1 MDFKNK
7 IMKSKNIVLFL
18 FFLLTLATGC
28 KAPLNGVAGNYV
40 YKTEC
45 LGNNL
50 DGSITV
56 KAWGLG
62 INEKEAI
69 EQAKKNAVKDVL
81 FSGIYEGKSDCGNI
95 PLLPE
100 VNAYK
105 KNEVYFNDFFSKGGD
120 YSDFVKNES
129 SKKDIVI
136 KPARNG
142 MTVGLVVKVL
152 KADLKEKMSKD
163 YEKLK
168 LK

>member
-1 MDFKNK
+1 MDFK
-7 IMKSKNIVLFL
+7 SKVIKKRNIILFL
-18 FFLLTLATGC
+18 SFLLTLVTGC
-28 KAPLNGVAGNYV
+28 KSPFTGVAGNYV

-45 LGNNL
+45 LGNDL

-62 INEKEAI
+62 MNEKEAI
-69 EQAKKNAVKDVL
+69 EQAKINAVKDVL
-81 FSGIYEGKSDCGNI
+81 FSGIYEGKSDCGHL
-95 PLLPE
+95 PLISE
-100 VNAYK
+100 VNAYQ
-105 KNEVYFNDFFSKGGD
+105 KNEIYFNDFFSNRGD
-120 YSDFVKNES
+120 YSDFVKVES

-142 MTVGLVVKVL
+142 ITVGLVVKVL
-152 KADLKEKMSKD
+152 KSDLKEKMIKD